1 MGRFRRRLR
10 RPASVLFLAA
20 LLLVPVALSGH
31 THVGQSTHPC
41 SICSVTH
48 HAPIVGSPAP
58 PELGHTLVAL
68 LVAPGVALAP
78 VRTDL
83 AVHAGRAPP
92 VLPRT
97 VVA

>member
-10 RPASVLFLAA
+10 HPASILLLAA

-41 SICSVTH
+41 SICAVTH
-48 HAPIVGSPAP
+48 HAPIASSPAP
-58 PELGHTLVAL
+58 PDVVQALVGVLA
-68 LVAPGVALAP
+68 APGSILAP
-78 VRTDL
+78 VRTDQ
-83 AVHAGRAPP
+83 APHAGRAPP
-92 VLPRT
+92 AFLLT